1 MQGVKRACG
10 GQGGVVVGVP
20 VERAGLE
27 TARGRGPE
35 WAFEK
40 VKFSNPLRTLSPKC
54 PFVFLLAQIPVRN
67 PLIVYC
73 FPEKMSSRSLCL
85 RKA

>member
-1 MQGVKRACG
+1 MGVL
-10 GQGGVVVGVP
+10 
-20 VERAGLE
+20 VERASLE

-35 WAFEK
+35 CTFEK
-40 VKFSNPLRTLSPKC
+40 EKFSNPLRTLSPKR
-54 PFVFLLAQIPVRN
+54 PFIFLLVQIPVRN

-73 FPEKMSSRSLCL
+73 FSEKMSSRSLCL